1 MCIDSYFFYQTPWL
15 LFFLLHVLVW
25 LLFRDGV
32 YFFGES
38 GDINDELDKVHMS
51 DTVTTVRHC
60 HK

>member
-1 MCIDSYFFYQTPWL
+1 MCIDLYFFYQTPRL

-32 YFFGES
+32 YFFGKS
-38 GDINDELDKVHMS
+38 GDINDELDKVHTS
-51 DTVTTVRHC
+51 DTVITVRHC